1 MTEPREIFQYKKF
14 DILLNHYGG
23 SIGAKVIAESFTPL
37 AIFFFFS
44 FPPNHNPRCCFEGK
58 VINYDISLA
67 ESSRTK
73 IAEHN

>member
-1 MTEPREIFQYKKF
+1 MSEPREIFQYKKF
-14 DILLNHYGG
+14 DILLNHYG
-23 SIGAKVIAESFTPL
+23 ARVIAKSFTPL
-37 AIFFFFS
+37 AVFFFFS
-44 FPPNHNPRCCFEGK
+44 FPPNHNPRCCFDGK